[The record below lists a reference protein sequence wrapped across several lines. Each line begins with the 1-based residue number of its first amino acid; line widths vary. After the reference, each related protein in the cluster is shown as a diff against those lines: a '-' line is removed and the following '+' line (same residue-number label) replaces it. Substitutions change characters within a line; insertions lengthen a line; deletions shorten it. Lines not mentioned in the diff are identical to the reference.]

1 MWKFGSLLVILLLA
15 ACQTPKKAAAQ
26 KPNILFLFADD
37 QRADALGLGK
47 NPYLQ
52 TPHID
57 ALAAEGVH
65 FENCYVMG
73 GAPRRHMRSQ
83 SGDADEWQKFVSGLR
98 SFGWGFNPSAVFE
111 SIWISHLWNGQMA

>member
-73 GAPRRHMRSQ
+73 GHHGAICAPSRAMLM
-83 SGDADEWQKFVSGLR
+83 SGKSLFQVYDR
-98 SFGWGFNPSAVFE
+98 FGWGFNPSSVFE